1 MWTETPCMFEEG
13 RIQSTN
19 GRHLLQREGTYE
31 SLERLSSCIISYL
44 SPWIIIQL
52 ISTGRELQ
60 ESS

>member
-52 ISTGRELQ
+52 ISTG
-60 ESS
+60 